1 MAALAAKSKMEA
13 STKRRVLL
21 GIGKVKGEAG
31 LFSFK
36 ALGLSLGLSKA
47 RISVLLSEMFA
58 SGDCLRLSGRDGALS
73 EKGEAELS
81 FLRGLEERL
90 QTRLEGIFGKDA
102 KALSQLIVV
111 NADEKLLGKLG

>member
-1 MAALAAKSKMEA
+1 MEA

-21 GIGKVKGEAG
+21 GIGKVKGEDG

-36 ALGLSLGLSKA
+36 ALGLSKA

-81 FLRGLEERL
+81 FLRGLQERL
-90 QTRLEGIFGKDA
+90 QTRLESIFGKDA